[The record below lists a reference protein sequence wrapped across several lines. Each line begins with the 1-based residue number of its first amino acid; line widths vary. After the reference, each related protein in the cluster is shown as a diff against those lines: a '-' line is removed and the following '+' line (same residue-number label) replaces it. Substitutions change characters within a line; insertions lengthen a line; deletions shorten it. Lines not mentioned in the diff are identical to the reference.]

1 MLATLTTTVGTIVLG
16 ATESGAESGSEELNP
31 LVKPVPGLMIWVL
44 LVFVVSLVVL
54 KKYAWPQIT
63 EVIDKRQRAIEERIE
78 ASEKAKAEAQALADE
93 YREQLTAARAESE
106 EIVSRARR
114 SGEQVEREAL
124 EQGRKTREDLLEQAR
139 RDIEAETRRAVDEL
153 RNEVAALT
161 VEATAKV
168 TRKSLT
174 ADDQQRLLDEALGE
188 IDFSKLSGQGS
199 R

>member
-1 MLATLTTTVGTIVLG
+1 MLATLTTTTEALVLAASDEG
-16 ATESGAESGSEELNP
+16 LNP
-31 LVKPVPGLMIWVL
+31 LVKPAPGLMIWVL
-44 LVFVVSLVVL
+44 LVFVVSMWVL
-54 KKYAWPQIT
+54 KKYAWPPIT
-63 EVIDKRQRAIEERIE
+63 EIIDKRQRAIEEQIA
-78 ASEKAKAEAQALADE
+78 ASEHAKAEAERLAQE
-93 YREQLTAARAESE
+93 YRDQLAAARAESD
-106 EIVSRARR
+106 EIVGRARR
-114 SGEQVEREAL
+114 SGEQIERDAV
-124 EQGRKTREDLLEQAR
+124 EQGRQTREDLLAQAR

-174 ADDQQRLLDEALGE
+174 DQDQQRLLDEALGE

>member
-1 MLATLTTTVGTIVLG
+1 MLATLTTTAGTIVL
-16 ATESGAESGSEELNP
+16 AAAEAGAEEEGLNP
-31 LVKPVPGLMIWVL
+31 LVKPVPGLMIWTL
-44 LVFVVSLVVL
+44 LVFVVSLFVL

-78 ASEKAKAEAQALADE
+78 ASEAAKAESEKLAAE

-106 EIVSRARR
+106 EIINRARR
-114 SGEQVEREAL
+114 SGEQVEREAV

-139 RDIEAETRRAVDEL
+139 RDIEAEIRRAKDEL
-153 RNEVAALT
+153 RSQVAELT

-174 ADDQQRLLDEALGE
+174 AEDQQRLLDEALGE
-188 IDFSKLSGQGS
+188 IDFSQLSGQGS

>member
-1 MLATLTTTVGTIVLG
+1 MLATLTTTTEALVLAASDEG
-16 ATESGAESGSEELNP
+16 LNP
-31 LVKPVPGLMIWVL
+31 LVKPAPGLMIWVL
-44 LVFVVSLVVL
+44 LVFVVSMWVL
-54 KKYAWPQIT
+54 KKYAWPPIV
-63 EVIDKRQRAIEERIE
+63 EIIDKRQRAIEEQIA
-78 ASEKAKAEAQALADE
+78 ASEAAKAEAEKLAQE
-93 YREQLTAARAESE
+93 YRDQLAAARAESD
-106 EIVSRARR
+106 EIVGRARR
-114 SGEQVEREAL
+114 SGEQIEREAV
-124 EQGRKTREDLLEQAR
+124 EQGRQTREDLLAQAR
-139 RDIEAETRRAVDEL
+139 KDIEAETRRAVDEL

>member
-1 MLATLTTTVGTIVLG
+1 MLATMTTSVGTIVLG
-16 ATESGAESGSEELNP
+16 ATEDDSLNP

-44 LVFVVSLVVL
+44 LVFVVSLLVL

-63 EVIDKRQRAIEERIE
+63 DVIDKRQAAIEERIA

-114 SGEQVEREAL
+114 SGEQVEREAV

-168 TRKSLT
+168 TRKTLT
-174 ADDQQRLLDEALGE
+174 PDDQQRLLDEALGE

>member
-1 MLATLTTTVGTIVLG
+1 MLATLTTPGTLILA
-16 ATESGAESGSEELNP
+16 ATEDEGLNP

-44 LVFVVSLVVL
+44 LVFVVSMIVL
-54 KKYAWPQIT
+54 RKYAWPQIT
-63 EVIDKRQRAIEERIE
+63 DVIDKRQAAIEERID

-106 EIVSRARR
+106 EIINRARR
-114 SGEQVEREAL
+114 SGEQVEREAV

-139 RDIEAETRRAVDEL
+139 GDIAAETRRAVDEL

-161 VEATAKV
+161 VEATAKM

-174 ADDQQRLLDEALGE
+174 PEDQQRLLDEALGE

>member
-1 MLATLTTTVGTIVLG
+1 MLTTLTTSVGTIVLG
-16 ATESGAESGSEELNP
+16 ATEDEGLNP

-44 LVFVVSLVVL
+44 LVFVVSLLVL

-63 EVIDKRQRAIEERIE
+63 DVIDKRQAAIEERIE

-114 SGEQVEREAL
+114 SGEQVEREAV
-124 EQGRKTREDLLEQAR
+124 EQGRRTREDLLEQAR

-161 VEATAKV
+161 VEATAKM

>member
-16 ATESGAESGSEELNP
+16 ATEAGAESGSEELNP
-31 LVKPVPGLMIWVL
+31 LVKPSPGLMIWVL
-44 LVFVVSLVVL
+44 LVFVVSLLVL

-63 EVIDKRQRAIEERIE
+63 AVIDKRQRAIEERIE

-114 SGEQVEREAL
+114 SGEQVEREAV

-174 ADDQQRLLDEALGE
+174 PDDQQRLLDEALGE

>member
-1 MLATLTTTVGTIVLG
+1 MLATLTTTVGTIVLA
-16 ATESGAESGSEELNP
+16 ATESGAEESEDLNP

-44 LVFVVSLVVL
+44 LVFVVSLLVL

-63 EVIDKRQRAIEERIE
+63 EVIDKRQRAIEERIA
-78 ASEKAKAEAQALADE
+78 ASEAAKAEAESLAAE
-93 YREQLTAARAESE
+93 YREQLTAARAESD
-106 EIVSRARR
+106 EIINRARR
-114 SGEQVEREAL
+114 SGEQVEREAV

-139 RDIEAETRRAVDEL
+139 RDIEAEIRRAKDEL
-153 RNEVAALT
+153 RSQVAELT

-174 ADDQQRLLDEALGE
+174 AEDQQRLLDEALGE
-188 IDFSKLSGQGS
+188 IDFSQLSGQGS

>member
-1 MLATLTTTVGTIVLG
+1 MLATLTTTTGAFVLA
-16 ATESGAESGSEELNP
+16 ATESGGAESEDLNP

-44 LVFVVSLVVL
+44 LVFVVSLLVL

-78 ASEKAKAEAQALADE
+78 ASEAAKAEAESLAAE
-93 YREQLTAARAESE
+93 YREQLTAARAESD
-106 EIVSRARR
+106 EIINRARR
-114 SGEQVEREAL
+114 SGEQVEREAV

-153 RNEVAALT
+153 RNQVAELT

-188 IDFSKLSGQGS
+188 IDFSQLSGQGN

>member
-1 MLATLTTTVGTIVLG
+1 MLATLTTPGTLILA
-16 ATESGAESGSEELNP
+16 ATEDDGLNP

-44 LVFVVSLVVL
+44 LVFVVSMIVL
-54 KKYAWPQIT
+54 RKYAWPQIT
-63 EVIDKRQRAIEERIE
+63 DVIDKRQAAIEERID
-78 ASEKAKAEAQALADE
+78 ASEKAKAEAQALAAE

-106 EIVSRARR
+106 EIINRARR
-114 SGEQVEREAL
+114 SGEQVEREAV

-139 RDIEAETRRAVDEL
+139 GDIAAETRRAVDEL

-161 VEATAKV
+161 VEATAKM

-174 ADDQQRLLDEALGE
+174 AEDQQRLLDEAMGE

>member
-1 MLATLTTTVGTIVLG
+1 MLATLTTT
-16 ATESGAESGSEELNP
+16 TEALALAASDEGLNP

-44 LVFVVSLVVL
+44 LVFVVSMWVL
-54 KKYAWPQIT
+54 KKYAWPPII
-63 EVIDKRQRAIEERIE
+63 EIIDKRQRAIEEQIA
-78 ASEKAKAEAQALADE
+78 ASEAAKAESERLVQE
-93 YREQLTAARAESE
+93 YRDQLAAARAESD
-106 EIVSRARR
+106 EIVGRARR
-114 SGEQVEREAL
+114 SGEQVERDAI
-124 EQGRKTREDLLEQAR
+124 EQGRQTREDLLAQAR

-168 TRKSLT
+168 TRKTLT
-174 ADDQQRLLDEALGE
+174 SDDQQRLLDEALGE